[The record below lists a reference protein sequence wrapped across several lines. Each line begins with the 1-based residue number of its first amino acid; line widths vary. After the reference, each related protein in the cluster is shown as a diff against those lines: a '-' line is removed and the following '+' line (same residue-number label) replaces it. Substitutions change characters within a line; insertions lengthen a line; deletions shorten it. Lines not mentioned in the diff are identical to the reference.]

1 MPKFLVTN
9 HFKATLASVVEA
21 DNIDEAYRLADE
33 ICENADISQYAIT
46 NKLEGQITQ
55 LEQ

>member
-33 ICENADISQYAIT
+33 ICENADISQYVIT
-46 NKLEGQITQ
+46 NKLEGQINQ